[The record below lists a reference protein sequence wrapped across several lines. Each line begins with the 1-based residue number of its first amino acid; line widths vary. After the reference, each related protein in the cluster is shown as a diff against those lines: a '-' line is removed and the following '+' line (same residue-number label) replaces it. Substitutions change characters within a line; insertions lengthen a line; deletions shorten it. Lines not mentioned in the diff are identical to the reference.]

1 MQGSSVV
8 TRIVIALA
16 VVGAL
21 GPLAHRGTALSEQ
34 VLLDTWGGE
43 GIRVDGTT
51 TGARIQVDCLLAR
64 TDEAIPL
71 DESGEFVITMTFAPL
86 QGAMMEDP
94 EDGPSSR
101 VRGRVQKDVLHL
113 TIGSDDPAA
122 ERTFTLQRNAK
133 AKLPNCKLRS

>member
-1 MQGSSVV
+1 MLGSTVV
-8 TRIVIALA
+8 TPIVIAFA
-16 VVGAL
+16 VFGAL
-21 GPLAHRGTALSEQ
+21 GPLAHRGTAVTEQ
-34 VLLDTWGGE
+34 TLLGTWGGE
-43 GIRVDGTT
+43 GIRVEGTT

-71 DESGEFVITMTFAPL
+71 DESGKFAITMKFAPL
-86 QGAMMEDP
+86 QGAILEDA

-101 VRGRVQKDVLHL
+101 VKGRVEKDVLHL
-113 TIGSDDPAA
+113 TIGSEDPGL

>member
-1 MQGSSVV
+1 MRGTFVV
-8 TRIVIALA
+8 TPIVIALA
-16 VVGAL
+16 VSGAP
-21 GPLAHRGTALSEQ
+21 GPLGHRGTALAEQ
-34 VLLDTWGGE
+34 ALLGTWGGE

-86 QGAMMEDP
+86 QGAAMEDA
-94 EDGPSSR
+94 EDAPSSR
-101 VRGRVQKDVLHL
+101 VKGRLEKDALHL
-113 TIGSDDPAA
+113 TIGSEDPAA
-122 ERTFTLQRNAK
+122 ERTFTLRRNAK